1 MYAIIQTAGKQFR
14 AEPGRTLRLPSMKG
28 EPGAKVVFDQV
39 LLGSDG
45 KTVKAGAPMVKGA
58 KVTAEILG
66 HVKGDKVYVFNRS
79 PHPVMILDRSG
90 NFQGSW
96 GEGGDNRVWAD
107 PRIHWM
113 WDIEYRCETMF
124 GKATFQLPWRTDAK
138 IEDLLQKAGLL
149 EGLTICA

>member
-58 KVTAEILG
+58 KVTAEVVRHG
-66 HVKGDKVYVFNRS
+66 KGDKIVVFKFKRRKNYARK
-79 PHPVMILDRSG
+79 
-90 NFQGSW
+90 QGHRQGFTEVKVQS
-96 GEGGDNRVWAD
+96 V
-107 PRIHWM
+107 
-113 WDIEYRCETMF
+113 
-124 GKATFQLPWRTDAK
+124 
-138 IEDLLQKAGLL
+138 DLG
-149 EGLTICA
+149 

>member
-58 KVTAEILG
+58 KVTAPAGFEPPAEE
-66 HVKGDKVYVFNRS
+66 VTND
-79 PHPVMILDRSG
+79 D
-90 NFQGSW
+90 
-96 GEGGDNRVWAD
+96 EG
-107 PRIHWM
+107 
-113 WDIEYRCETMF
+113 
-124 GKATFQLPWRTDAK
+124 
-138 IEDLLQKAGLL
+138 
-149 EGLTICA
+149 